1 MTLSSTNSPFEC
13 DGAQIRA
20 QCRHLAIVVTISGD
34 LNDLNI
40 DRVSQH
46 IRRFILADKPV
57 ILDLSRVDS
66 FSPQCISL
74 LYAVDEGC
82 DTAEVEWFLIAP
94 QPVLRVL
101 RTSDEQDGFPTAAS
115 VPAALHQIAD
125 ILGARRRLL
134 PLLSK
139 TA

>member
-1 MTLSSTNSPFEC
+1 M
-13 DGAQIRA
+13 
-20 QCRHLAIVVTISGD
+20 VTISGD
-34 LNDLNI
+34 LNDMNI
-40 DRVSQH
+40 DRVSQY
-46 IRRFILADKPV
+46 IRRFILADKPL

-74 LYAVDEGC
+74 LYAVDEDC

-101 RTSDEQDGFPTAAS
+101 PTSEEQDSFPTAES
-115 VPAALHQIAD
+115 VPAALHHIAD